1 MPAVAAEKESFE
13 ALLNESLGASDGL
26 EGSVIKGLVIALEN
40 DFVVVDAGLKSEG
53 RVPLKEFS
61 APGQP
66 VEITIGDTVEV
77 YLERIDSSVK
87 K

>member
-40 DFVVVDAGLKSEG
+40 DFVVVDAGLKKKIVEHQ
-53 RVPLKEFS
+53 RS
-61 APGQP
+61 AREPWQW
-66 VEITIGDTVEV
+66 
-77 YLERIDSSVK
+77 RR
-87 K
+87 

>member
-1 MPAVAAEKESFE
+1 M
-13 ALLNESLGASDGL
+13 
-26 EGSVIKGLVIALEN
+26 IKGLVIALEN

-77 YLERIDSSVK
+77 YLERMENLRLCK
-87 K
+87 A